1 MCPFIPASRICFIVS
16 ILESEN
22 IGLIL
27 EMLDTSFGIELNP
40 SSPRKTSAGESYIV
54 VVSQQVPRPRSSDA
68 LYEGIYEQFV
78 ARKDPAPRKTTPT
91 GQQKS

>member
-1 MCPFIPASRICFIVS
+1 MFPDAPGGNGPRAREEAMTIIDPQMSTLA
-16 ILESEN
+16 
-22 IGLIL
+22 
-27 EMLDTSFGIELNP
+27 T
-40 SSPRKTSAGESYIV
+40 SPRKTSAGEPYIV